1 MGISWLL
8 INYAYTLLIG
18 SQDNIF
24 LIFIK
29 QSEELSDGEV
39 TAIAVSVSVAGV
51 IISKKKLN

>member
-1 MGISWLL
+1 LL
-8 INYAYTLLIG
+8 INYACTLLIG

-39 TAIAVSVSVAGV
+39 AAIAVSVSVAGV